1 MMQKIQESC
10 SSLEDWVQTIKW
22 SSDGSLFCLLAHN
35 YAMSLFHN
43 DLSVINVFVC
53 EEKCLLYSGHIEGE
67 DVSNMVLFA
76 GTVFQE
82 ILIWSPT
89 LQNSSATC
97 RVLHRLKG
105 HQGVIFSLAYCQKR
119 QLICSTSDDRSIR
132 TWKVDF
138 SMCDSSFKWEDATIV
153 PHLVLHGH
161 SARVWRSLLLEDVI
175 VSAGEDSFICLW
187 SYEGELLDKWQ
198 SHDGASVRCIDYSE
212 DTKLLYSSGDDGGV
226 FAWRIEE
233 RKPFVS
239 EKLGFPSNDAGH
251 PSNVIIL
258 PSGELLVIDSNGII
272 FKKVQNK
279 WTQILNDFKVENA
292 TLVKAGEKYFCLGKM
307 VGDILFYFLDDL
319 ESDKLLSSI
328 YLKEGVVSLHWVD
341 KQSIVVCGRHGI
353 LNLIMLNESTG
364 IANIVAKLELPNS
377 KERVSTVAAW
387 ITDTSNLIIG
397 DRDGNISLYVD
408 VLEQTNSLLAPVCFF
423 KHAHGKQGVSD
434 VMCTNS
440 STVVSAGRD
449 SSVKKFH
456 FDKETNTL
464 VLLSEVHEKNG
475 WISRFVQD
483 DIQLGFYGN
492 HFFIRTEG
500 GERTMASI
508 VCGGAQR
515 SWDYHHTDGQLID
528 TFCFIK
534 ERALFKCN
542 INRDVFKKVA
552 IKSGFHTKVINTATI
567 VKKTHGD
574 FLLISGSDD
583 TTIRLSL
590 FSHSMLKWSKKFK
603 FHRSSVRAVAVC
615 SLGGSL
621 QFLISGGGRAEL
633 CISKILDRGS
643 EIELM
648 QTCSHMLRG
657 LVAQG
662 FDPETRYNDLKIT
675 DALKDSFVVYCSCS
689 DGEIRKFFYSVPD
702 QKLSLISHTNWH
714 NHCVLKTAIAQK
726 YVFSTATDGRIATW
740 DVDSFSREAPQQ
752 VYYSHQSGVN
762 DIDVFTVNND
772 LVVASGGDDG
782 KIFAKV
788 VGSAKEWSRE
798 SAHSAQIT
806 GVRWLSASLLVSV
819 SSDQRISVWK
829 INNDNAQLEHV
840 QTVCTTVSDIHG
852 VYVLHPQILVYGNGF
867 EFFNFEVK

>member
-1 MMQKIQESC
+1 MKNKSGIEDTTSDTDVISQPGNKRLRQEST
-10 SSLEDWVQTIKW
+10 SSTEHREQDNNLSNEMQVFPVIIKVIQKEDDSKIGKFSKNIDYILQDENNDLLWDPADKANLFAKKFLAKRENLPDLTPAEKQIIKSKIKNLMMEIDPNDTEFTEEELERVIQSLPSNKSLGMDGVTYDIIKNLGPTSREFLLRLYNTCLNIKSTSQIRIYGKEIELFFVKSGVNQGCVLSPILVNCCIDWVLENVLMQHNGAQIGENLSLTNLDYADDVEILSDAEHAQKMLDNIVEW
-22 SSDGSLFCLLAHN
+22 SNLIGLKPHFR
-35 YAMSLFHN
+35 
-43 DLSVINVFVC
+43 
-53 EEKCLLYSGHIEGE
+53 YSGHIEGE

-353 LNLIMLNESTG
+353 LNLIMLSE
-364 IANIVAKLELPNS
+364 
-377 KERVSTVAAW
+377 W
-387 ITDTSNLIIG
+387 IC
-397 DRDGNISLYVD
+397 
-408 VLEQTNSLLAPVCFF
+408 LLTY
-423 KHAHGKQGVSD
+423 D
-434 VMCTNS
+434 M
-440 STVVSAGRD
+440 
-449 SSVKKFH
+449 
-456 FDKETNTL
+456 FDL
-464 VLLSEVHEKNG
+464 
-475 WISRFVQD
+475 
-483 DIQLGFYGN
+483 
-492 HFFIRTEG
+492 
-500 GERTMASI
+500 TM
-508 VCGGAQR
+508 
-515 SWDYHHTDGQLID
+515 L
-528 TFCFIK
+528 
-534 ERALFKCN
+534 
-542 INRDVFKKVA
+542 
-552 IKSGFHTKVINTATI
+552 
-567 VKKTHGD
+567 
-574 FLLISGSDD
+574 
-583 TTIRLSL
+583 
-590 FSHSMLKWSKKFK
+590 
-603 FHRSSVRAVAVC
+603 
-615 SLGGSL
+615 
-621 QFLISGGGRAEL
+621 
-633 CISKILDRGS
+633 
-643 EIELM
+643 
-648 QTCSHMLRG
+648 
-657 LVAQG
+657 
-662 FDPETRYNDLKIT
+662 
-675 DALKDSFVVYCSCS
+675 
-689 DGEIRKFFYSVPD
+689 
-702 QKLSLISHTNWH
+702 
-714 NHCVLKTAIAQK
+714 
-726 YVFSTATDGRIATW
+726 
-740 DVDSFSREAPQQ
+740 
-752 VYYSHQSGVN
+752 
-762 DIDVFTVNND
+762 
-772 LVVASGGDDG
+772 
-782 KIFAKV
+782 
-788 VGSAKEWSRE
+788 
-798 SAHSAQIT
+798 
-806 GVRWLSASLLVSV
+806 
-819 SSDQRISVWK
+819 
-829 INNDNAQLEHV
+829 
-840 QTVCTTVSDIHG
+840 
-852 VYVLHPQILVYGNGF
+852 
-867 EFFNFEVK
+867 